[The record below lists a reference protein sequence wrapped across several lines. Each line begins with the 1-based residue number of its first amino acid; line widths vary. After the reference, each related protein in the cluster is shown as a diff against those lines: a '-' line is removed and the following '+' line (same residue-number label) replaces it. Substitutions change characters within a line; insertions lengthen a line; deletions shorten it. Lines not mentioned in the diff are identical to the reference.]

1 MFRPSF
7 PAFAAIAS
15 LPWIASCQAGFEP
28 RSLVDSLRVLA
39 VRPEPAS
46 GAPGETV
53 RLEILVADGSARDAG
68 DPARPVE
75 IAWLGGCHNPAS
87 RLYFDCFPTL
97 SSIAERLSPSVA
109 ETPPDALPL
118 GAFGVGTT
126 FSLPIPDDIL
136 TSAPLSQNDAA
147 RFGVSYVFFAACAG
161 ELRPRPSRRDQVPL
175 ACVNPATG
183 RDRGPNDFVQGFAT
197 LFTFEGARNE
207 NPILTGV
214 RFGSLA
220 VVDQECAQDSDC
232 DALAAPGKY
241 ACLDSRRCAP
251 VVRRCR
257 NEGDCRRILVFPD
270 VAPESA
276 EVLPGEG
283 AREIVW
289 ANFYATDGDFDTG
302 TQLVNDR
309 VSGFI
314 DQHGAYFRPP
324 LDAGRV
330 ELFVTV
336 HDQRGGTAW
345 SSFEIAVRD

>member
-1 MFRPSF
+1 MFRPCFSLIV
-7 PAFAAIAS
+7 AIGS
-15 LPWIASCQAGFEP
+15 LPWLVACQAGFEP
-28 RSLVDSLRVLA
+28 PSRVDSLRVLA

-53 RLEILVADGSARDAG
+53 SLEILVADGTASNSG
-68 DPARPVE
+68 EQARPIE
-75 IAWLGGCHNPAS
+75 IAWLGGCHNPPS

-97 SSIAERLSPSVA
+97 SSIAEELSQTVA
-109 ETPPDALPL
+109 ETPPDALPP
-118 GAFGVGTT
+118 GAFGIGST
-126 FSLPIPDDIL
+126 FSLPTPDDIL
-136 TSAPLSQNDAA
+136 ASAPLAQNDTA

-161 ELRPRPSRRDQVPL
+161 ELRARPSRRDQVPL

-183 RDRGPNDFVQGFAT
+183 RERGPNDFVQGFAT
-197 LFTFEGARNE
+197 LFTFEGVRNE
-207 NPILTGV
+207 NPIVTGL

-220 VVDQECAQDSDC
+220 VVDQECSQDSDC
-232 DALAAPGKY
+232 DGLAEPGKY
-241 ACLDSRRCAP
+241 ACLESRRCAP

-257 NEGDCRRILVFPD
+257 DDGDCPRILVFPD
-270 VAPESA
+270 IDPESA
-276 EVLPGEG
+276 ETLPGEG

-314 DQHGAYFRPP
+314 EEHGAYFRPP
-324 LDAGRV
+324 LEAGRV

-345 SSFEIAVRD
+345 SSFEIAVGD